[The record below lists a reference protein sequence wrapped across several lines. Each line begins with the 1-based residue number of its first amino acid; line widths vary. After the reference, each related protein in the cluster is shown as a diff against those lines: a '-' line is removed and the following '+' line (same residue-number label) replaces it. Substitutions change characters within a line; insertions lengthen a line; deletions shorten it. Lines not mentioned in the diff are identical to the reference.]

1 MEFDPSAQLNM
12 TNAIGALIALVTGG
26 GLLKLFESGV
36 KWNDSRLRN
45 KLPNVLKTVDKIYGA
60 MHELLRNSPADRILL
75 VICTNGGGI
84 PSAGKPLYSTILR
97 EVSDQLSP
105 AAAKWGKRMLDEQH
119 TKVITEMLD
128 VGRVQLITD
137 KMPDGELKTLYM
149 SEGIW
154 GSDVVLLHKGK
165 LGLHYL
171 TVNYTHEPADAN
183 YMYEAKLDQAVSR
196 LQELVP
202 RID

>member
-1 MEFDPSAQLNM
+1 MEFDPTAQLSL
-12 TNAIGALIALVTGG
+12 TNIVGALVALVTGG

-60 MHELLRNSPADRILL
+60 MHELLRDSPADRIKLI
-75 VICTNGGGI
+75 ICTNGGGI
-84 PSAGKPLYSTILR
+84 PCAGRPLYSTILR

-105 AAAKWGKRMLDEQH
+105 AAAKWGKRMLDEHH
-119 TKVITEMLD
+119 TKLITEMLE
-128 VGRVQLITD
+128 VGRVRLITSE
-137 KMPDGELKTLYM
+137 MRDGELKTLYK
-149 SEGIW
+149 SEDIW

-165 LGLHYL
+165 VGLHYL
-171 TVNYTHEPADAN
+171 TVNYKEEPAEAN
-183 YMYEAKLDQAVSR
+183 YIYEAKLDQAVST